1 MVKSEKGFT
10 LIEVL
15 ITTAILL
22 VMVLSLYTFLVSGLL
37 SSVKG
42 EGKARAVQTARFAMD
57 GELDNPQNPGLIDEL
72 RLASNINSADEDSIE
87 FDISDSAGVVINTI
101 DYSYVAAT
109 TGSIE
114 RTDAAGIPVTI
125 VDHILDPDG
134 LHFTYFDSN
143 GDTLSAVPTPADIRQ
158 VQVEIKVDINGDGQA
173 DAALK
178 TRVVPRNI
186 P

>member
-1 MVKSEKGFT
+1 MLKNEKGFT

-15 ITTAILL
+15 ITTALLL

-57 GELDNPQNPGLIDEL
+57 GELTNPQNPGLIDEL

-101 DYSYVAAT
+101 GYSYVAAT

-114 RTDAAGIPVTI
+114 RTDTAGIPVII

-134 LHFTYFDSN
+134 LQFTYFDSN
-143 GDTLSAVPTPADIRQ
+143 GDTIPPSANPIRQ